1 MPLFTEV
8 LSAIDL
14 IKNTYTS
21 NKRLN
26 EKETFF
32 RFFSFLF
39 LIFFVGKQHGQKIR
53 VLAFIKKRG
62 VLLLRLSEH

>member
-32 RFFSFLF
+32 RFLSFPY
-39 LIFFVGKQHGQKIR
+39 FFCWETTRTKNTSSRFHYN
-53 VLAFIKKRG
+53 KRG
-62 VLLLRLSEH
+62 VVLLRTSER

>member
-32 RFFSFLF
+32 RFLSFPYF
-39 LIFFVGKQHGQKIR
+39 LLGNNCTKNTSSRFHYN
-53 VLAFIKKRG
+53 KRG
-62 VLLLRLSEH
+62 VVLLLRVSER